1 MLCVASPLGGR
12 YVYRRSL
19 KLLLKHNGT
28 IVDLHIHL
36 LIETLELLDFKLA
49 EIEGDISK
57 HSDIADCHDE
67 FERSEYFIG
76 LGFVAIQQYFVET
89 ILLTNLNKSKAYTV
103 GPKLSDGVPFAS
115 LVNACANWWKH
126 EPEWFNKD
134 ELKDDAQRT
143 IKRVLK
149 FSNSNDFALSN
160 VLAFLIDN
168 KSCRF
173 TYLIPKIQEWSECVA
188 NSE

>member
-1 MLCVASPLGGR
+1 WFLFFLLECDSKLTHYHPNWLNFNSDNYPARGG
-12 YVYRRSL
+12 
-19 KLLLKHNGT
+19 
-28 IVDLHIHL
+28 
-36 LIETLELLDFKLA
+36 
-49 EIEGDISK
+49 
-57 HSDIADCHDE
+57 HDE